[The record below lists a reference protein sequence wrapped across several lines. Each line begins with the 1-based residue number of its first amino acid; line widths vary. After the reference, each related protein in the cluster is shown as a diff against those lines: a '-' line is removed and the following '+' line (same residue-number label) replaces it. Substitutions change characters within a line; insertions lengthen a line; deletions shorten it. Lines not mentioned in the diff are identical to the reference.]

1 MDRNFT
7 RPSCF
12 LLINASVY
20 IIVTNTIMS
29 VKVPTRVHINLGKTR
44 LEKLKLTNETY
55 PVGIVVNEKA
65 QIVVH

>member
-29 VKVPTRVHINLGKTR
+29 VKVPTREQINLGKTR
-44 LEKLKLTNETY
+44 LENVKLMNETY